1 MYMQIKFDDISVPTE
16 KLEQV
21 VNQNMYDIK
30 REYKKKKHWNYVM
43 KGTAAA
49 AVSLAAVGVF
59 ASNPALAAKLPLI
72 GHIFERVQDE
82 QMYPGNFNEVAKPVA
97 EGNVSESDGIK
108 MTLSEIYSDSR
119 ALYVSAMI
127 ESEEPFP
134 EEVKESNMLN
144 GDNIGYRMYLD
155 IEQEFDFMTPPDTY
169 EPMEWPGEEFEWTP
183 LDLRGEYVDEHTYVG
198 AIRISFSEYP
208 IAGFDIPD
216 TFHWKLKVNNIDN
229 MFTYSKPVSWEFETD
244 VTIDKT
250 EPAVIEV
257 NDSAPNGMTI
267 NSVTMTPYE
276 VFVDTGYDENKV
288 MPGYE
293 KYDSLQCVMLD
304 AAGKRIED
312 KVGFFS
318 PAGYALSKI
327 TIYFYPA
334 QTEEIYMETQEKLHD
349 ESFKDQLAD
358 YLEEIAVHKT
368 EIDLTKQQ

>member
-1 MYMQIKFDDISVPTE
+1 M
-16 KLEQV
+16 
-21 VNQNMYDIK
+21 
-30 REYKKKKHWNYVM
+30 
-43 KGTAAA
+43 
-49 AVSLAAVGVF
+49 
-59 ASNPALAAKLPLI
+59 
-72 GHIFERVQDE
+72 
-82 QMYPGNFNEVAKPVA
+82 
-97 EGNVSESDGIK
+97 
-108 MTLSEIYSDSR
+108 
-119 ALYVSAMI
+119 
-127 ESEEPFP
+127 
-134 EEVKESNMLN
+134 
-144 GDNIGYRMYLD
+144 
-155 IEQEFDFMTPPDTY
+155 
-169 EPMEWPGEEFEWTP
+169 
-183 LDLRGEYVDEHTYVG
+183 
-198 AIRISFSEYP
+198 
-208 IAGFDIPD
+208 
-216 TFHWKLKVNNIDN
+216 NNIDN

-276 VFVDTGYDENKV
+276 VFVDTGYDESKV

-349 ESFKDQLAD
+349 ESFKDRLAD